1 MKYIIRVLKYI
12 LFLCLF
18 LAIIVFVLQALGM
31 TEDGFR
37 NIFVPGSLWKVA
49 AIIGAFA
56 VAYPA
61 VGFQTRHIQ
70 VPGAYEEL
78 RSDII
83 AVMETRGYVL
93 KKEVPGEKMVFRSRS
108 LGRRILRY
116 FGEEAITLTKTAAGF
131 DMEGHVRD
139 ITPVGSALEYRFS
152 GSE

>member
-93 KKEVPGEKMVFRSRS
+93 KKEIPGEKMVFRSRS
-108 LGRRILRY
+108 LGRRILRTETA
-116 FGEEAITLTKTAAGF
+116 GLVTL
-131 DMEGHVRD
+131 
-139 ITPVGSALEYRFS
+139 SALMLALEMDRD
-152 GSE
+152 GT

>member
-78 RSDII
+78 RSDVI

-93 KKEVPGEKMVFRSRS
+93 KKEVPGEKMVFRSR
-108 LGRRILRY
+108 
-116 FGEEAITLTKTAAGF
+116 
-131 DMEGHVRD
+131 
-139 ITPVGSALEYRFS
+139 
-152 GSE
+152 